1 MIYNS
6 TEILG
11 KWSVAKPLR
20 LATAKARM
28 LKLSRNKSRYEEVQ
42 KRTGVPWWLIMALHE
57 RESSGDMGTYLG
69 NGEPLD
75 RVTNLVPAGRGP
87 FDTFEDGAVDALVH
101 EGFHKIKDW
110 SLARALYAAEV
121 FNGPGY
127 RLHGVPSP
135 YVWAGTNQYSRG
147 KYDVDGHYDAALI
160 DEQLGV
166 AIMFQGLISLGML
179 AVSAITNP
187 STAGTGVV
195 VPSTVTGT
203 NFVTT
208 ILGAAFTVLGAQSF
222 GADAIHTI
230 AALGGPVAVIA
241 GVLNQLHITGG
252 SNTNTLNQIMVLTQQ
267 VTDMATELDR
277 VRAAPGKPSVIA
289 EVIPAA

>member
-1 MIYNS
+1 MIYNK
-6 TEILG
+6 TDILG
-11 KWSVAKPLR
+11 KWSAAKPLR

-28 LKLSRNKSRYEEVQ
+28 LKLSRNKARYVAVQ
-42 KRTGVPWWLIMALHE
+42 QRTGVPWWFIMCLHE
-57 RESSGDMGTYLG
+57 RESSGDINTYLG

-87 FDTFEDGAVDALVH
+87 FANFEDGAVDALVH
-101 EGFHKIKDW
+101 EGFHKITDW
-110 SLARALYAAEV
+110 SLARCLWAAEV

-135 YVWAGTNQYSRG
+135 YVWAGTNQYTRG
-147 KYDVDGHYDAALI
+147 KYDVDGHFDPELP
-160 DEQLGV
+160 DQQLGV

-179 AVSAITNP
+179 AINAIANP
-187 STAGTGVV
+187 NPAGTGVV
-195 VPSTVTGT
+195 VPGTVTGT
-203 NFVTT
+203 NFVTA

-241 GVLNQLHITGG
+241 GVLNQLHVTGG
-252 SNTNTLNQIMVLTQQ
+252 SNTNTVSQIVSLTQQ
-267 VTDMATELDR
+267 ITEMAAELDKLKASAP
-277 VRAAPGKPSVIA
+277 VKVADVVAAG
-289 EVIPAA
+289 